1 MFIGA
6 SIIITKL
13 WKHWGTL
20 QINKNVIQIDMY
32 NGILLSCKMKL
43 LQRQEK
49 HGGNLNAF
57 Y

>member
-20 QINKNVIQIDMY
+20 QVNKKVIQIDMY
-32 NGILLSCKMKL
+32 NDILLSCKMKL
-43 LQRQEK
+43 PQSQEK